1 MSKLSRSAL
10 KGIVK
15 ECLIEILAEGLVSPS
30 PAASMSKRESLKE
43 DLIRTHDLPPRTY
56 QNSSRKSKQSHRS
69 YLDTISFD
77 KKESK
82 KLDQHAKQAVSKITS
97 DPVMSE
103 ILADTL
109 KRQSIQETRMSNKQV
124 AANGDAAAKMVDSAT
139 PESLFG
145 ADASSK
151 WASLAFAAPIT
162 KK

>member
-15 ECLIEILAEGLVSPS
+15 ECLIEILAEGLVGPGTTSVV
-30 PAASMSKRESLKE
+30 KRESLKE
-43 DLIRTHDLPPRTY
+43 DLIRTQELPPRTY
-56 QNSSRKSKQSHRS
+56 QSNNRKRKSNHRS

-77 KKESK
+77 KKESQN
-82 KLDQHAKQAVSKITS
+82 LDHHAKQTVSKITS

-109 KRQSIQETRMSNKQV
+109 KRQTLQETRISNKQV
-124 AANGDAAAKMVDSAT
+124 AANGDAAAKMVDSST

-145 ADASSK
+145 DKASK
-151 WASLAFAAPIT
+151 WASLAFAPPIT